1 MSLNHYTQPKKKRHV
16 SLKAA
21 IRIMCSK
28 WDEGPRD
35 RFDLKLS
42 RVLDCSLKYA
52 SEIREFW
59 VDSGFMA
66 YDRRGLLK
74 WRSGG
79 F

>member
-1 MSLNHYTQPKKKRHV
+1 MTLNNYCSTQKKKRR

-21 IRIMCSK
+21 IRIMRSK
-28 WDEGPRD
+28 WYEGPKE
-35 RFDLKLS
+35 RFDFKLS
-42 RVLDCSLKYA
+42 RVLDCSLNYA

-66 YDRRGLLK
+66 YNRRGLLK
-74 WRSGG
+74 WRNGG